1 SKHTESSTNPKCCS
15 KFFKIIFVVLA
26 IITTLKAIGVIA
38 ISIMTA
44 IATKVYDQEQSGRL
58 VALIVVAVTAAVT
71 VAITIYAVVAVF
83 TKKNRPIHAA
93 AIVLIVLALI
103 QAIIAG
109 TAIRVT
115 NEDQIHLG
123 RALTDSFRLAKEH
136 NPRNVKMWAAT
147 QHNLNCCGM
156 YGPEDYRPSNV
167 PSYFPPDVPISC
179 CPAYDPNR
187 SDLVQE
193 RDREICKARKN
204 FNDIGC
210 KYLVLDMYV
219 DSSSLALSVII
230 GLIILE
236 IFEVND
242 DESFVC
248 EIKFW
253 RGCPTGN
260 LFNTEYHCSHHC
272 IGRLWSS
279 EQDAKVESFSKTSL
293 VDTLTVTYYGCP
305 TENKFR
311 DEEECQDIC
320 EKSEDQWEH
329 AVKEMDLDE
338 LRKLNNLLDNVKDEF
353 ETEKENL
360 KKDVKKSKIVPHTV
374 PDDGVTEL
382 PEDET
387 NKIDNESKEPTEK
400 PEKPTDEPV
409 APTDKTTIT
418 TTEEESE
425 TKAETKPAVATTNS
439 VHEKGTEAEETTK
452 LPVSTKQL
460 QDYCSAPLNKS
471 DCGLS
476 PTPVF
481 SYYKPGSICKIAMWR
496 GCPTR
501 NKFDAEYECSNFCI
515 GNAAEEINKCD
526 VPLNTNA
533 CTKQTTEVFTFSKA
547 KQTCVEALWHGCPSL
562 NKFDDKLTCVEA
574 CHNDNTKREWM
585 DKLKKLDI
593 NSIKGMHNVLDEII
607 KKGEPDM
614 IRENDIIEE
623 SNKKNQEIDA
633 ETNYVKTLEEIS
645 KISGVSLK

>member
-1 SKHTESSTNPKCCS
+1 MVGWPIMPPFKDGQPNRAAETWALSSNPKSKHTESSVVSYASQSLRSTAMDEKKSKKSSKGQLQVEPAPAPEPLKHEKFALSDKFSCLKTNPKCCS

-236 IFEVND
+236 
-242 DESFVC
+242 
-248 EIKFW
+248 
-253 RGCPTGN
+253 
-260 LFNTEYHCSHHC
+260 
-272 IGRLWSS
+272 
-279 EQDAKVESFSKTSL
+279 
-293 VDTLTVTYYGCP
+293 
-305 TENKFR
+305 
-311 DEEECQDIC
+311 
-320 EKSEDQWEH
+320 
-329 AVKEMDLDE
+329 
-338 LRKLNNLLDNVKDEF
+338 
-353 ETEKENL
+353 
-360 KKDVKKSKIVPHTV
+360 
-374 PDDGVTEL
+374 
-382 PEDET
+382 
-387 NKIDNESKEPTEK
+387 
-400 PEKPTDEPV
+400 
-409 APTDKTTIT
+409 
-418 TTEEESE
+418 
-425 TKAETKPAVATTNS
+425 
-439 VHEKGTEAEETTK
+439 
-452 LPVSTKQL
+452 VS
-460 QDYCSAPLNKS
+460 
-471 DCGLS
+471 
-476 PTPVF
+476 
-481 SYYKPGSICKIAMWR
+481 I
-496 GCPTR
+496 
-501 NKFDAEYECSNFCI
+501 
-515 GNAAEEINKCD
+515 
-526 VPLNTNA
+526 
-533 CTKQTTEVFTFSKA
+533 
-547 KQTCVEALWHGCPSL
+547 
-562 NKFDDKLTCVEA
+562 
-574 CHNDNTKREWM
+574 
-585 DKLKKLDI
+585 
-593 NSIKGMHNVLDEII
+593 
-607 KKGEPDM
+607 
-614 IRENDIIEE
+614 
-623 SNKKNQEIDA
+623 
-633 ETNYVKTLEEIS
+633 
-645 KISGVSLK
+645 

>member
-293 VDTLTVTYYGCP
+293 VDTLT
-305 TENKFR
+305 E
-311 DEEECQDIC
+311 
-320 EKSEDQWEH
+320 
-329 AVKEMDLDE
+329 
-338 LRKLNNLLDNVKDEF
+338 
-353 ETEKENL
+353 
-360 KKDVKKSKIVPHTV
+360 
-374 PDDGVTEL
+374 
-382 PEDET
+382 
-387 NKIDNESKEPTEK
+387 
-400 PEKPTDEPV
+400 
-409 APTDKTTIT
+409 
-418 TTEEESE
+418 
-425 TKAETKPAVATTNS
+425 
-439 VHEKGTEAEETTK
+439 
-452 LPVSTKQL
+452 L